1 MHIGIV
7 GGGFVGSATAL
18 LKCKDINVTTYDLD
32 PSRCN
37 PPGTLITDLKS
48 CDFVFVCVPTPSYED
63 GKCNT
68 TIVQKC
74 IASLRHHNIQN
85 IVLRSI
91 VPPGMSESLGVSF
104 MPEFLT
110 EANWKNDFFNCKQ
123 WVLGAKSEEDKI
135 VFRHLILLAKN
146 NNVISNDTILFT
158 GRNEA
163 ELIKYTRNN
172 FLALKISFFNEIN
185 ALCKA
190 KGIDYESV
198 REGIAGDPRIGIS
211 HTGVPG
217 YDGHYGFGGTCLPK
231 DTNSLLTYM
240 TESKVESYIV
250 KAMVNRN
257 SIVDRPEKDWQNDP
271 RAFVREKKN

>member
-18 LKCKDINVTTYDLD
+18 LVCNDIKVTVYDLD
-32 PSRCN
+32 PLRCQ
-37 PPGTLITDLKS
+37 PLGTVLTDLHV
-48 CDFVFVCVPTPSYED
+48 CDFVFVCVPTPSYEN

-68 TIVQKC
+68 SIVRRC
-74 IASLRHHNIQN
+74 IKTLKDNAIHN
-85 IVLRSI
+85 IVLRST
-91 VPPGMSESLGVSF
+91 VPPGTSEELGVSF

-110 EANWKNDFFNCKQ
+110 EANWKQDFFNCKQ
-123 WVLGAKSEEDKI
+123 WVFGAGDEDIRQEFSK
-135 VFRHLILLAKN
+135 LIQLAMKN
-146 NNVISNDTILFT
+146 GVISNDTVLFV

-163 ELIKYTRNN
+163 ELIKYVRNN

-185 ALCKA
+185 ELCK
-190 KGIDYESV
+190 ITDIRYESV
-198 REGIAGDPRIGIS
+198 RQGVQGDPRIGIS

-231 DTNSLLTYM
+231 DTSSLLEFM
-240 TESKVESYIV
+240 TEQSMESYIV

-257 SIVDRPEKDWQNDP
+257 SIVDRPEKDWKNDP
-271 RAFVREKKN
+271 RAFTYI